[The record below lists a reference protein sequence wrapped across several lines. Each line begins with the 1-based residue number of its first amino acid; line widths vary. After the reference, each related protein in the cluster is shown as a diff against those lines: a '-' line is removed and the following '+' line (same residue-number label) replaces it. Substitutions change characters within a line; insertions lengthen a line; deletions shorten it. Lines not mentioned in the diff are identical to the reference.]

1 MIWCPALSNRVG
13 FRYRS
18 IKMFTLKNKYG
29 NIFKN
34 VETER
39 EKENLEALGY
49 KVVSATTE
57 INLDKMK
64 VEELEAYAA
73 ENGIDL
79 SGCGNKTEKL
89 AKIKESIKE

>member
-1 MIWCPALSNRVG
+1 
-13 FRYRS
+13 
-18 IKMFTLKNKYG
+18 MFTLKNKYG
-29 NIFKN
+29 NIVKT

-39 EKENLEALGY
+39 EKGMLEDLGY

-57 INLDKMK
+57 DKVDLNKMK
-64 VEELEAYAA
+64 VEELESFAV